1 MSTYYYLYCPKCE
14 DISSMFHAQQAW
26 GTWTKGDD
34 VDAWLYKHR
43 DHKPY
48 VVDEHSKESETKW
61 LDSSLS
67 EKDAN

>member
-1 MSTYYYLYCPKCE
+1 
-14 DISSMFHAQQAW
+14 MFHAQQAW